1 MLEENLTWA
10 EIDLDA
16 IAHNTREL
24 KRLVGDKTELMA
36 VVKANG
42 YGHGA
47 IPVAEA
53 ALDNGAS
60 RLAVNRAVGGVQ
72 LRQAGI
78 TAPIL
83 VLGYTLPAQA
93 EAIVRWS
100 LTPTVNTPEQVLAL
114 STACFHHGKV
124 LPIHIKIDTGLGRFG
139 LLPDE
144 VADFVQAIS
153 TLPGLAIE
161 GVYTH
166 FAHADAADKAYTLQ
180 QFEIYLKVV
189 KRLEEA
195 GFAIPIKHVA
205 NCAATLDLPETHLDM
220 VRCGIAL
227 YGLRPSSEVT
237 PTIAL
242 RPAMT
247 LKSRVA
253 RVRTL
258 PTGSSIGYGCTYTTS
273 EPTLVALIPVGYGDG
288 YHRLLSNR
296 GQVLIRGQRAAI
308 VGRVCMDQFVVKVP
322 APTPNPSPES
332 RGGEEAPT
340 PSPSPESRGGEEA
353 PSPLPPRPP
362 NTGGSRIVSPQ
373 PFDPSAKLGAGFAQ
387 DRLWGGRGAG
397 GSPNVQ
403 QDDEVVLLG
412 RQGDDEISA
421 EEVATWAETINYEV
435 TTSILPRVTR
445 VYLKGGQV
453 VAVHPLVKAIQ

>member
-1 MLEENLTWA
+1 MRTNVKRETSNVNLTWA

-16 IAHNTREL
+16 IAHNAREL
-24 KRLVGDKTELMA
+24 KRHVGEKTELTA

-47 IPVAEA
+47 VPVAET

-78 TAPIL
+78 TAPVLI
-83 VLGYTLPAQA
+83 LGYTLPAQA
-93 EAIVRWS
+93 ETIVRWD
-100 LTPTVNTPEQVLAL
+100 LTPTVNTPEQAQAL
-114 STACFHHGKV
+114 SASASRQGKV
-124 LPIHIKIDTGLGRFG
+124 LPIHIKVDTGLGRFG
-139 LLPDE
+139 LLPGE
-144 VADFVQAIS
+144 VVDFVRAIS
-153 TLPGLAIE
+153 KLPGLVLE

-166 FAHADAADKAYTLQ
+166 FAIADAADKAYTLK
-180 QFEIYLKVV
+180 QFEIYLEVV

-195 GFAIPIKHVA
+195 GFTIPIKHVA

-227 YGLRPSSEVT
+227 YGLRPSSEVE
-237 PTIAL
+237 PTIPL

-273 EPTLVALIPVGYGDG
+273 EPTRVALVPVGYGDG

-296 GQVLIRGQRAAI
+296 GQVLIRGQRAPI
-308 VGRVCMDQFVVKVP
+308 VGRVCMDQFVVKV
-322 APTPNPSPES
+322 SH
-332 RGGEEAPT
+332 
-340 PSPSPESRGGEEA
+340 
-353 PSPLPPRPP
+353 
-362 NTGGSRIVSPQ
+362 I
-373 PFDPSAKLGAGFAQ
+373 
-387 DRLWGGRGAG
+387 
-397 GSPNVQ
+397 PNVQ
-403 QDDEVVLLG
+403 QHDEVVLLG
-412 RQGDDEISA
+412 RQGDLGIRNEKLEIRDGELKRTPLCDEISA

-435 TTSILPRVTR
+435 TASILPRVTR
-445 VYLKGGQV
+445 VYLKDGQA
-453 VAVHPLVKAIQ
+453 VAVHPLVETAP